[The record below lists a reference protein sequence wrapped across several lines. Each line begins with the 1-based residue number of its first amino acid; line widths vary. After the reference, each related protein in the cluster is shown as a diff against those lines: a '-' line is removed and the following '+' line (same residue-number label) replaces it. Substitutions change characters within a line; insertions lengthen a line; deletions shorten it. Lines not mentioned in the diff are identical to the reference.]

1 MYFSF
6 PSGHSAAAG
15 MLLNIILMLRV
26 PPDEPHSDCSVPH
39 SRHLFEYS
47 CEICIHSLASL
58 TPLVHLFTDL
68 FPWRSR
74 RYSDWSDSC
83 RRSPYSL
90 SFFIARSSSHY
101 HWYLCRSQSWYK
113 LFILCLTA
121 LGFMI
126 GYIVYQFFFK
136 LRPTTKEC
144 FSDTQLFCLLQDPFK
159 ASSPPVSST
168 TPTDSELT
176 PVALV

>member
-15 MLLNIILMLRV
+15 MLLNIILMLRM

-39 SRHLFEYS
+39 SRYLFEYS

-68 FPWRSR
+68 FPWSSR

-113 LFILCLTA
+113 LFYFVFDRFRIHDWIHCLS
-121 LGFMI
+121 
-126 GYIVYQFFFK
+126 V
-136 LRPTTKEC
+136 
-144 FSDTQLFCLLQDPFK
+144 LLQTPSHYQRVLLRHTTILL
-159 ASSPPVSST
+159 ASRP
-168 TPTDSELT
+168 L
-176 PVALV
+176 